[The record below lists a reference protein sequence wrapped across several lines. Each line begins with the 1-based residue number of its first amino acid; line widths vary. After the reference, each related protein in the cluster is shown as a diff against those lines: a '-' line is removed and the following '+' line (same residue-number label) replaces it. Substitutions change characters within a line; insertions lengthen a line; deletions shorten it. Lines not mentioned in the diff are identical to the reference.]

1 MPPHVPATDE
11 QTPTTKEWA
20 FLAGNGGSWVRMVMM
35 TRVGGRVV
43 VRVRSA
49 PRFATTATGPILR
62 RDVHF
67 ALENDGW
74 NCTFECEVHVSA
86 PGGVRRCLRPPRGP
100 LPGAR
105 GGAVCPNLL
114 QRLGSSRGPRG
125 ESLIFRASSRRRSRR
140 GAPLRQIWTRPAPG
154 MPQEPH
160 LHRPAPAHPP
170 HRADPGPRT
179 AAPDEKGSHSRP
191 RRRAAPEVTAGA
203 PFWRRPRLYPRS
215 RRRR

>member
-11 QTPTTKEWA
+11 QTSTTKEWA

-35 TRVGGRVV
+35 ARVGGRAV

-49 PRFATTATGPILR
+49 PRFATTATSSFLAETCASHSRMTVGT
-62 RDVHF
+62 
-67 ALENDGW
+67 ALSSAK
-74 NCTFECEVHVSA
+74 CTFRRRAASA
-86 PGGVRRCLRPPRGP
+86 AASARLAAP

-114 QRLGSSRGPRG
+114 QRLGSSQGPRG
-125 ESLIFRASSRRRSRR
+125 ESLIFSASSRRRSRR

-160 LHRPAPAHPP
+160 LHHPAPAHPP
-170 HRADPGPRT
+170 HRADPGPRA
-179 AAPDEKGSHSRP
+179 AAPDEKGSVNDP
-191 RRRAAPEVTAGA
+191 KI
-203 PFWRRPRLYPRS
+203 
-215 RRRR
+215 

>member
-1 MPPHVPATDE
+1 MTPHHATSPHQPEEDPPAQLSLSHRLGMSRGGAGTAVRDDRGRSREGVGPLLVE
-11 QTPTTKEWA
+11 MCILHSRTTVGTALSSAKCTSRRPGA
-20 FLAGNGGSWVRMVMM
+20 SAAASARLA
-35 TRVGGRVV
+35 
-43 VRVRSA
+43 A
-49 PRFATTATGPILR
+49 
-62 RDVHF
+62 
-67 ALENDGW
+67 
-74 NCTFECEVHVSA
+74 
-86 PGGVRRCLRPPRGP
+86 P

-105 GGAVCPNLL
+105 GGAGCPNLL

-140 GAPLRQIWTRPAPG
+140 GAPLRRIWTRPAPG

-170 HRADPGPRT
+170 HRADPGPRAT
-179 AAPDEKGSHSRP
+179 APDEKGSHSRP

>member
-35 TRVGGRVV
+35 ARVGGRVV

-49 PRFATTATGPILR
+49 PRFATTATGPLLVEMCILHSRTTVGTALSSAKCTSR
-62 RDVHF
+62 RPG
-67 ALENDGW
+67 A
-74 NCTFECEVHVSA
+74 SA
-86 PGGVRRCLRPPRGP
+86 AASARPAAP

-170 HRADPGPRT
+170 HRADPGPRAT
-179 AAPDEKGSHSRP
+179 APDEKGSHSRP

>member
-67 ALENDGW
+67 ALENNGW
-74 NCTFECEVHVSA
+74 NCAFECEVHVSA
-86 PGGVRRCLRPPRGP
+86 PGG
-100 LPGAR
+100 AR
-105 GGAVCPNLL
+105 H
-114 QRLGSSRGPRG
+114 GPRR
-125 ESLIFRASSRRRSRR
+125 ERLTDFRRFSC
-140 GAPLRQIWTRPAPG
+140 P
-154 MPQEPH
+154 
-160 LHRPAPAHPP
+160 
-170 HRADPGPRT
+170 
-179 AAPDEKGSHSRP
+179 
-191 RRRAAPEVTAGA
+191 
-203 PFWRRPRLYPRS
+203 
-215 RRRR
+215 

>member
-49 PRFATTATGPILR
+49 PRFATTATGPLLR

-86 PGGVRRCLRPPRGP
+86 PGGVRRAAP
-100 LPGAR
+100 LPGVR
-105 GGAVCPNLL
+105 GGAGRPNL
-114 QRLGSSRGPRG
+114 
-125 ESLIFRASSRRRSRR
+125 
-140 GAPLRQIWTRPAPG
+140 
-154 MPQEPH
+154 PQ
-160 LHRPAPAHPP
+160 
-170 HRADPGPRT
+170 
-179 AAPDEKGSHSRP
+179 
-191 RRRAAPEVTAGA
+191 
-203 PFWRRPRLYPRS
+203 RPRLR
-215 RRRR
+215 

>member
-1 MPPHVPATDE
+1 MPPHIPATDE

-35 TRVGGRVV
+35 ARVGGRVV

-49 PRFATTATGPILR
+49 PRFATTAAGPLLR

-86 PGGVRRCLRPPRGP
+86 SEGAQEDVAAGPMATTADTPAGPPGRSGRLPRPPPDSRRP
-100 LPGAR
+100 SRAR

-114 QRLGSSRGPRG
+114 QRPGSSRGAGG
-125 ESLIFRASSRRRSRR
+125 ESLIFRASSR
-140 GAPLRQIWTRPAPG
+140 G
-154 MPQEPH
+154 
-160 LHRPAPAHPP
+160 
-170 HRADPGPRT
+170 
-179 AAPDEKGSHSRP
+179 
-191 RRRAAPEVTAGA
+191 
-203 PFWRRPRLYPRS
+203 
-215 RRRR
+215 